1 MVETHES
8 KEVPIHSNTTIVIRS
23 KLPRQRGTSLVNNSR
38 EQSIAPKAKPR
49 TAWRVLC
56 EVRVRIVYAH
66 ANFLLA
72 DGCFCAMK
80 NRFRKLRI
88 VNDAGNGHRPHHSRY
103 CHERPLPS
111 HFRLPFSS

>member
-23 KLPRQRGTSLVNNSR
+23 KLPCQRGTSLVNNSR
-38 EQSIAPKAKPR
+38 QQSIAPKAKPR

-56 EVRVRIVYAH
+56 QVRVRIVYAH

-72 DGCFCAMK
+72 KFYVAELDQHTRWWWTPVTLA
-80 NRFRKLRI
+80 LRPI
-88 VNDAGNGHRPHHSRY
+88 STVVEG
-103 CHERPLPS
+103 
-111 HFRLPFSS
+111 